1 MERKP
6 QEQKTSLSSKLKEF
20 WILHPNILILA
31 VCAVFLTVAI
41 VILCIVG
48 TYKHWNLYA
57 IFTSSE
63 AILIYVIASFLAILY
78 VFQRIIFKR
87 W

>member
-1 MERKP
+1 MKQNQRET
-6 QEQKTSLSSKLKEF
+6 KTSLSSKLKEF

-31 VCAVFLTVAI
+31 VCAIFLTVAI
-41 VILCIVG
+41 IILCVVG

-63 AILIYVIASFLAILY
+63 AILIYVIAGFLAILY